1 MKKWM
6 SLILLGLAVITP
18 THWVVL
24 GQGDE
29 PTLIPFTDE
38 TYSIQGLVPEGW
50 NEIAP
55 GVYARALTM
64 TDVALVAEQ
73 STPGTL
79 ETTLNALVPQL
90 GLTEAP
96 ESVGTVES
104 DALTWVLY
112 QVDVVTV
119 QVDLG
124 LAEADGK
131 TYIVVLQASSDE
143 YTALHELVFLPVIDA
158 LSPYVPTVEDVPYVV
173 EEVTFV
179 NGDITL
185 AGTLTL
191 PDAAGPHP
199 IVILVTGSGP
209 QDRDESLAPVAD
221 IKPFALIADH
231 LTRNGIAVLRYDDR
245 GVGESTGDVDG
256 TIADYATDTTAAI
269 DYLLTRPEID
279 PDQIGILGH
288 SQGGI
293 IAAALG
299 AHNPHVAFVIG
310 MAGPAVNGRDLLMV
324 QNERLLLAEGAT
336 EEQVADQLAFVT
348 EFFDL
353 LESGADEATIMQ
365 LVADHTRAQIEAMTE
380 DQQEAL
386 GDVESYIQKSTD
398 AFIGQFRSKW
408 FLSAMQSDPGPDWAQ
423 VKVPV
428 LALFGELDVQVDATQ
443 NATAL
448 EEILTTAGHPD
459 FTIVTLPDANHVFQA
474 AQTGAISEYRLLE
487 QEFTPDFLPTM
498 TDWLLAH
505 VTLAD

>member
-1 MKKWM
+1 M

-143 YTALHELVFLPVIDA
+143 Y
-158 LSPYVPTVEDVPYVV
+158 
-173 EEVTFV
+173 
-179 NGDITL
+179 
-185 AGTLTL
+185 
-191 PDAAGPHP
+191 
-199 IVILVTGSGP
+199 
-209 QDRDESLAPVAD
+209 
-221 IKPFALIADH
+221 
-231 LTRNGIAVLRYDDR
+231 
-245 GVGESTGDVDG
+245 
-256 TIADYATDTTAAI
+256 
-269 DYLLTRPEID
+269 
-279 PDQIGILGH
+279 
-288 SQGGI
+288 
-293 IAAALG
+293 
-299 AHNPHVAFVIG
+299 
-310 MAGPAVNGRDLLMV
+310 
-324 QNERLLLAEGAT
+324 
-336 EEQVADQLAFVT
+336 
-348 EFFDL
+348 
-353 LESGADEATIMQ
+353 
-365 LVADHTRAQIEAMTE
+365 
-380 DQQEAL
+380 
-386 GDVESYIQKSTD
+386 
-398 AFIGQFRSKW
+398 
-408 FLSAMQSDPGPDWAQ
+408 
-423 VKVPV
+423 
-428 LALFGELDVQVDATQ
+428 
-443 NATAL
+443 
-448 EEILTTAGHPD
+448 
-459 FTIVTLPDANHVFQA
+459 
-474 AQTGAISEYRLLE
+474 
-487 QEFTPDFLPTM
+487 
-498 TDWLLAH
+498 
-505 VTLAD
+505 